1 MKMTVP
7 SKFATVALLLIA
19 AVPGRAQEI
28 VKVPQSQATS
38 VARPDDLFNLP
49 PGQWHFAKRLWEGSE
64 PCTPEACE
72 AGYTSGDL
80 VVSAEHSGDFVRII
94 AGHRSCAS
102 TGFSEVEVG
111 KKPGKPTFG
120 RVRKQVDR
128 VVKGVSKTCQLAVPD
143 VPALDAAQLFPKP
156 AGG

>member
-1 MKMTVP
+1 MRKAVI
-7 SKFATVALLLIA
+7 SKITAVAFLSIV
-19 AVPGRAQEI
+19 AVPGSAQEI
-28 VKVPQSQATS
+28 VKVPESQATS

-80 VVSAEHSGDFVRII
+80 VVSAEHSGEFVRII
-94 AGHRSCAS
+94 AGHRNCAS

-120 RVRKQVDR
+120 RVRKQVER
-128 VVKGVSKTCQLAVPD
+128 VVKGVSRTCQLPVPD
-143 VPALDAAQLFPKP
+143 VPPLDAAQLFPKP
-156 AGG
+156 AGS